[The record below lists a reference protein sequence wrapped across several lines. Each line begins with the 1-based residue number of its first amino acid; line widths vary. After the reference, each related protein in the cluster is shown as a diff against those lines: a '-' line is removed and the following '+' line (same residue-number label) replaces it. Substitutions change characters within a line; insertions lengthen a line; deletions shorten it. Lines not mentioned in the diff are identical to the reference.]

1 MERIVQGARGQ
12 RGTDE
17 QCGGLVE
24 DGGSSRELQ
33 PNGAPGRK
41 NVQGGVVLFIKAQ
54 PAGRLSLP
62 GPSAVLVKQ
71 LKAGSCHAE

>member
-1 MERIVQGARGQ
+1 MEGTVEHIVQGARGQ

-33 PNGAPGRK
+33 PDEDQGRTM
-41 NVQGGVVLFIKAQ
+41 NVLSVWYTAQ
-54 PAGRLSLP
+54 
-62 GPSAVLVKQ
+62 
-71 LKAGSCHAE
+71 C